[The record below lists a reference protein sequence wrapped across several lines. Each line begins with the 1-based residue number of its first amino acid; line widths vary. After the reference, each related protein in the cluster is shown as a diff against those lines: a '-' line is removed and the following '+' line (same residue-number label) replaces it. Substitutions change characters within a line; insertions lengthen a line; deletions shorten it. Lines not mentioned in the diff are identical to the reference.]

1 MNKIDSNKLLSPSKN
16 SAIQKKIDSSV
27 LVPYKNIKISTKK
40 INLGKKTGEE
50 KGDDELIKTISSIK
64 ESLLQ
69 IESLLKNN
77 SNILA
82 RKLKRD
88 KKDKENER
96 RKEKETNLETKKSD
110 KDKFPNLKKPNLPR
124 TGIFDYI
131 KNFLTWVIIGRAF
144 VLFSKYL
151 PKLLE
156 FVKYLT
162 PLYDFVK
169 TITGALFNG
178 LVTFVEWTDKA
189 QKKLREV
196 VGSLGGEPFQKAFDD
211 FGGALTTF
219 MNLALIAGMATMGGS
234 DLGVGDALDDIDP
247 DGKKPKGSRRRPGV
261 TTSGGRRA
269 GRPGLRNPLRK
280 RPKITGT
287 PGLRNPLRQRPK
299 VTGTP
304 GLNNP
309 LKQRPKIT
317 GATNAPAN
325 VPKLPPSAGSA
336 GKLGAKALLK
346 TVRPILRGMIIGG
359 LIDFGLSVA
368 LGEDPGRAAFGAI
381 GATLLGTI
389 GGILGG
395 PFAPF
400 TAIGGGILGDWAG
413 RKLYDAF
420 FSGQKTTP
428 QSKPQIAGGGM
439 GGRRG
444 GRGMQGGGS
453 VQPKTGTPVRPRRS
467 QPSNNYIKQPIIL
480 PPKKVVP
487 GKDIGGEQKIKRIF
501 PDTDPNSVTVEDWMS
516 ATDASGQPYAGKY
529 EDFIKERRKL
539 YKNKPNP
546 FKALTKTSEI
556 LKKIPVVGTLMGA
569 GVDAALGQSFDS
581 KIAIGQFTNAMGYI
595 ADSIANQ
602 QISNLENAVKTFS
615 DGGSISSAESI
626 AENSNQISSAKLI
639 EKLLGPLIEKRIN
652 RVLANVKAE
661 SDKESTRPED
671 RADPSEGPGS
681 LDDTYDYEVTGGEK
695 PSKYPGRYLDHG
707 YKGRDYQ
714 IEVGRAITVFSPGVV
729 TYAQYNNGGF
739 GRLVIVK
746 HENGQESYYAH
757 LSKINVNVGDTIGQ
771 NGTVIG
777 LTGGDPNDPGS
788 GRTTGPHLHFELRDS
803 KGNRITEENSGDNF
817 FRFGIVKSARRRV
830 GTLKPGEAGKPG
842 QQFTIAQLVT
852 LAKKAGFKGN
862 NAAVAAAVA
871 MAESSGDSK
880 AHFTPEE
887 SGGTD
892 DSYGLWQINMI
903 GGMGPERRKQYRLKS
918 NQDLWDPATNA
929 NIAFKMSGGSNFNA
943 WSTYNPRNSTTPK
956 YLEFLPDAQKA
967 LQKGDVTLPGAPKVP
982 DLRPS
987 SIPSMPDI
995 SGQEIDKN
1003 YGMKTGDEFIFKLP
1017 DGKQYKA
1024 RKTAKG
1030 FDFYTLGLFGLGSQK
1045 IDTTKGQNQQ
1055 IVDAFIR
1062 EKQKQANTPSKTSGR
1077 TKVSIYSG
1085 HADMSKKSP
1094 GGIGTMG
1101 GIEKLLNSNF
1111 LSNEAFLNDLIAKNV
1126 AAKSGGTA
1134 VYRPPVKTDSAR
1146 DPNSNWERARRDVS
1160 AGIVPFEMHHD
1171 QPGGSAGLLMGSNYN
1186 SRLKDPFIKSL
1197 HNLYGRHGADADK
1210 GFFKYGGAIVEV
1222 SSLTPS
1228 ILKDQKNISSHV
1240 ESQSSR
1246 IANALSTTKMQGG
1259 GNIDMNYKKIQR
1271 TDGLNTY
1278 EDEENTVVYIQPV
1291 YFIPDQ
1297 NQNYIASGPPPNYS
1311 SARFIRSSSYIP

>member
-269 GRPGLRNPLRK
+269 GRPGLRNPLRQ

-395 PFAPF
+395 PAAPL
-400 TAIGGGILGDWAG
+400 TALAGGALGDWAG

-453 VQPKTGTPVRPRRS
+453 VQPKTGTPLK
-467 QPSNNYIKQPIIL
+467 QKSNKNSTEKIKPPNIL
-480 PPKKVVP
+480 PAKKVKP
-487 GKDIGGEQKIKRIF
+487 GKDVGGEQKIKKLF
-501 PDTDPNSVTVEDWMS
+501 PNTDPDAVSVEDWIN
-516 ATDASGQPYAGKY
+516 AVDANGDRYTGTYS
-529 EDFIKERRKL
+529 DFVESRRRL
-539 YKNKPNP
+539 YKGKPNP
-546 FKALTKTSEI
+546 FKALTRTSDI
-556 LKKIPVVGTLMGA
+556 LKRIPVVGTLMGA
-569 GVDAALGQSFDS
+569 GVDAALGQAFDT
-581 KIAIGQFTNAMGYI
+581 KGVIEQFTSSMGYVV
-595 ADSIANQ
+595 DSISKQ
-602 QISNLENAVKTFS
+602 QISNLENSIKTFS
-615 DGGSISSAESI
+615 EGGSISSAENIS
-626 AENSNQISSAKLI
+626 ENYNQISSARLL
-639 EKLLGPLIEKRIN
+639 EKLLGPSIEKRVN
-652 RVLANVKAE
+652 RAVSGIKNDIEKAKTPEEIKREEERRREEGGGADGDTPGAKLRDGTNAKIEADLLEYYTALYGKNAAIGIVANLRRESGYRTKTPDNNLYEGMAQWSRDDRWPRLVKWAE
-661 SDKESTRPED
+661 SKGLDPYSRNAQAQYLAIELKQLGTDKRLKDAKTPEQAASIFYNEFE
-671 RADPSEGPGS
+671 RGYYSKAVKGNSYDPDNPHENKNKGFIQDITKSNPDIGKRGDDVLEKPTFDAKVSPG
-681 LDDTYDYEVTGGEK
+681 TFKQVTGTSGSSSLNPNVPLSVPYSPFTSDLGK
-695 PSKYPGRYLDHG
+695 PEITSAKGKRYHPVTGQLKDHNGLDIAADAGTPIYSYLPGTVVFSGSSGGYGFRVEIKDSKGNIHSFSHLQSDPGLRVG
-707 YKGRDYQ
+707 QK
-714 IEVGRAITVFSPGVV
+714 IEQGQLVGRVGSTG
-729 TYAQYNNGGF
+729 
-739 GRLVIVK
+739 
-746 HENGQESYYAH
+746 
-757 LSKINVNVGDTIGQ
+757 LS
-771 NGTVIG
+771 
-777 LTGGDPNDPGS
+777 S
-788 GRTTGPHLHFELRDS
+788 GPHLHWEIQNSSGAYLDPVNWTKQNPLPKPKSKLQLAQDKISSMKLGDAPYEVPGFGKVIIKKNEFGTVVKEYYDTNGNIVDS
-803 KGNRITEENSGDNF
+803 GKF
-817 FRFGIVKSARRRV
+817 FDA
-830 GTLKPGEAGKPG
+830 LKNNKPTGSPAKPG
-842 QQFTIAQLVT
+842 QQ
-852 LAKKAGFKGN
+852 
-862 NAAVAAAVA
+862 
-871 MAESSGDSK
+871 
-880 AHFTPEE
+880 P
-887 SGGTD
+887 
-892 DSYGLWQINMI
+892 
-903 GGMGPERRKQYRLKS
+903 
-918 NQDLWDPATNA
+918 
-929 NIAFKMSGGSNFNA
+929 
-943 WSTYNPRNSTTPK
+943 
-956 YLEFLPDAQKA
+956 
-967 LQKGDVTLPGAPKVP
+967 APKAQSFSASQIAYSNLNDRVSQLKVGEKIVF
-982 DLRPS
+982 DKVGSIQAGTGWLGGRQIKYYNTAGS
-987 SIPSMPDI
+987 SISKEDF
-995 SGQEIDKN
+995 DNLLKN
-1003 YGMKTGDEFIFKLP
+1003 SEVFK
-1017 DGKQYKA
+1017 KMRSNN
-1024 RKTAKG
+1024 RK
-1030 FDFYTLGLFGLGSQK
+1030 L
-1045 IDTTKGQNQQ
+1045 QN
-1055 IVDAFIR
+1055 
-1062 EKQKQANTPSKTSGR
+1062 
-1077 TKVSIYSG
+1077 
-1085 HADMSKKSP
+1085 
-1094 GGIGTMG
+1094 
-1101 GIEKLLNSNF
+1101 L
-1111 LSNEAFLNDLIAKNV
+1111 
-1126 AAKSGGTA
+1126 
-1134 VYRPPVKTDSAR
+1134 
-1146 DPNSNWERARRDVS
+1146 
-1160 AGIVPFEMHHD
+1160 
-1171 QPGGSAGLLMGSNYN
+1171 
-1186 SRLKDPFIKSL
+1186 
-1197 HNLYGRHGADADK
+1197 
-1210 GFFKYGGAIVEV
+1210 
-1222 SSLTPS
+1222 
-1228 ILKDQKNISSHV
+1228 
-1240 ESQSSR
+1240 
-1246 IANALSTTKMQGG
+1246 QGG
-1259 GNIDMNYKKIQR
+1259 GNINMNYKNIQR
-1271 TDGLNTY
+1271 PTGLNTY

-1297 NQNYIASGPPPNYS
+1297 NQTYIKSPSPMMVSSGN
-1311 SARFIRSSSYIP
+1311 FVRSSSYIP